1 MFTFLLVLLIIISV
15 ILIGAVLL
23 QSGKGSGL
31 AASFGGA
38 SSSADSFMGTHQ
50 LATGLSKGTWYMG
63 GIFLLIA
70 YMLAIMSAR
79 PSVPKS
85 ILDQPASQLP
95 AAQPTAPAQAPTN
108 AAPVVPLQPAPTA
121 PTPPSPPR

>member
-1 MFTFLLVLLIIISV
+1 
-15 ILIGAVLL
+15 VLL